1 MSLPPMGRENITIKD
16 IARELGISPSTV
28 SRALKD
34 HPDISQATRD
44 AVNELAERWNYR
56 PNPIALSL
64 KSGSSKTIGV
74 IIPEVVHYFFST
86 VISGIEDVVY
96 QRDYNMIL
104 CQSNEKWEHEI
115 KNIRTL
121 LSSRVDGILAS
132 LAKST
137 TDFSHYRNIL
147 DKDIPLVFFDRAT
160 EELKTDS
167 VVIDDETGAYKA
179 VNHLLRMGKKRII
192 HLSGPPQLAIA
203 RNRLNGYLKAMKEY
217 RLTPTEDDIVNCDDI
232 ESAEKLVPRLL
243 MRQPRPD
250 AIFAVNDLTA
260 AQALMIIKRHGLKI
274 PEDIAVVG
282 FTNSQIATLT
292 DPAMTSV
299 DQKGFEMGQM
309 AAKLLLDRIENPR
322 TPLQNLI
329 ITSEL
334 VIRGSSSSK

>member
-1 MSLPPMGRENITIKD
+1 MSRENITIKD

-74 IIPEVVHYFFST
+74 IIPDVVHYFFST

-96 QRDYNMIL
+96 RRDYNMIL
-104 CQSNEKWEHEI
+104 CQSNEMWEHEV
-115 KNIRTL
+115 KNIKTL

-132 LAKST
+132 VAKTT
-137 TDFSHYRNIL
+137 TDFRHYRSITE
-147 DKDIPLVFFDRAT
+147 KDIPLVFFDRAA
-160 EELKTDS
+160 EEIDTDS
-167 VVIDDETGAYKA
+167 VVIDDETGSYKA
-179 VNHLLRMGKKRII
+179 VIHLLRTGKKRIV
-192 HLSGPPQLAIA
+192 HLAGPPRLAIA

-217 RLTPTEDDIVNCDDI
+217 RLTPQDEDIVKCDDI
-232 ESAEKLVPRLL
+232 QSAERIIPALL
-243 MRQPRPD
+243 IRTPRPD
-250 AIFAVNDLTA
+250 AFFAVNDLTA
-260 AQALMIIKRHGLKI
+260 AQTLMIVKRHGLRI
-274 PEDIAVVG
+274 PEDISVVG

-292 DPAMTSV
+292 DPGLTSV
-299 DQKGFEMGQM
+299 DQKGFEMGQL
-309 AAKLLLDRIENPR
+309 AARLLIDRIENRRGPV
-322 TPLQNLI
+322 QKKI

-334 VIRGSSSSK
+334 VIRGSSSTR

>member
-1 MSLPPMGRENITIKD
+1 MGKENITIKD

-34 HPDISQATRD
+34 HPDISKATRD

-104 CQSNEKWEHEI
+104 CQSNERWEHEV
-115 KNIRTL
+115 KNVRAL

-132 LAKST
+132 VAKT
-137 TDFSHYRNIL
+137 TTNFDHYRTIVEKN
-147 DKDIPLVFFDRAT
+147 IPLVFFDRVA
-160 EELKTDS
+160 EEIETDK
-167 VVIDDETGAYKA
+167 VVIDDEAGAYKA
-179 VNHLLRMGKKRII
+179 VNHLLRTGKKRII
-192 HLSGPPQLAIA
+192 HLAGPPQLAIA
-203 RNRLNGYLKAMKEY
+203 RNRLSGYIKAMKEY
-217 RLTPTEDDIVNCDDI
+217 KLTPSKDDIVMCDDI
-232 ESAEKLVPRLL
+232 ESAENIVPELL
-243 MRQPRPD
+243 KRKPRPD
-250 AIFAVNDLTA
+250 AFFAVNDLTA
-260 AQALMIIKRHGLKI
+260 AQALMIAKRHGFRV
-274 PEDIAVVG
+274 PEEVAIVG
-282 FTNSQIATLT
+282 FTNSQIANLT
-292 DPAMTSV
+292 DPGLTSV

-309 AAKLLLDRIENPR
+309 AAKLLLDRIENR
-322 TPLQNLI
+322 KTHIQTKV

-334 VIRGSSSSK
+334 VIRGSSSVNYK

>member
-1 MSLPPMGRENITIKD
+1 MSRENITIKD

-74 IIPEVVHYFFST
+74 IIPDVVHYFFST

-104 CQSNEKWEHEI
+104 CQSNELWEHEV

-132 LAKST
+132 VAKTT
-137 TDFSHYRNIL
+137 TDFSHYRSIL
-147 DKDIPLVFFDRAT
+147 EKEMPLVFFDRAV

-167 VVIDDETGAYKA
+167 VVIDDEAGAYKA
-179 VNHLLRMGKKRII
+179 VNHLLRTGKKQIV
-192 HLSGPPQLAIA
+192 HLAGPPHLAIA
-203 RNRLNGYLKAMKEY
+203 LHRLEGYTRAMKEY
-217 RLTPTEDDIVNCDDI
+217 RLTPSKDDILRCDDI
-232 ESAEKLVPRLL
+232 ESAERMIPSMLKRT
-243 MRQPRPD
+243 PRPD
-250 AIFAVNDLTA
+250 AFFAVNDLTA
-260 AQALMIIKRHGLKI
+260 AQTMMIVKRHGLRI

-292 DPAMTSV
+292 DPGLTSV
-299 DQKGFEMGQM
+299 DQKGFQMGQE
-309 AAKLLLDRIENPR
+309 AARLLIDRIEKPR
-322 TPLQNLI
+322 GPIQNKV

-334 VIRGSSSSK
+334 VIRGSSSVR

>member
-1 MSLPPMGRENITIKD
+1 MGRENITIKD

-74 IIPEVVHYFFST
+74 IIPDVVHYFFST
-86 VISGIEDVVY
+86 VISGIEDVAY

-104 CQSNEKWEHEI
+104 CQSNEMWEHEI

-132 LAKST
+132 VAKTT
-137 TDFSHYRNIL
+137 TDYGHYRSIL
-147 DKDIPLVFFDRAT
+147 DKDIPLVFFDRAV

-179 VNHLLRMGKKRII
+179 VNHLLRTGKKLIV

-203 RNRLNGYLKAMKEY
+203 RHRLDGYLKAMKEY
-217 RLTPTEDDIVNCDDI
+217 RITPSGDDILRCDDI
-232 ESAEKLVPRLL
+232 ESAERMIPAMLKRT
-243 MRQPRPD
+243 PRPE
-250 AIFAVNDLTA
+250 AFFAVNDLTA
-260 AQALMIIKRHGLKI
+260 AQTMMIIKRHGLRI

-292 DPAMTSV
+292 DPGLTSV
-299 DQKGFEMGQM
+299 DQKGFEMGQE
-309 AAKLLLDRIENPR
+309 AARLLIDRIEKPR
-322 TPLQNLI
+322 GPIQNRV

-334 VIRGSSSSK
+334 VIRGSTSAK

>member
-1 MSLPPMGRENITIKD
+1 MSKENITIKD

-44 AVNELAERWNYR
+44 AVNELADRWNYR

-74 IIPEVVHYFFST
+74 IIPDVVHYFFST
-86 VISGIEDVVY
+86 VISGIEDVLY
-96 QRDYNMIL
+96 KRDYNMIL
-104 CQSNEKWEHEI
+104 CQSNELMEQEV

-121 LSSRVDGILAS
+121 LSSRVDGIMAS
-132 LAKST
+132 VTKT
-137 TDFSHYRNIL
+137 TREFGHYRNII
-147 DKDIPLVFFDRAT
+147 DKNIPLVFFDRAA
-160 EELKTDS
+160 EDLKTDS

-203 RNRLNGYLKAMKEY
+203 RNRRNGFMKAMKEY
-217 RLTPTEDDIVNCDDI
+217 RLTPSEDDIVKCDDI
-232 ESAEKLVPRLL
+232 ETAEKIIPELL
-243 MRQPRPD
+243 KRSPQPD
-250 AIFAVNDLTA
+250 AFFAVNDLTA
-260 AQALMIIKRHGLKI
+260 AQTLMIIKQHGLRI

-292 DPAMTSV
+292 DPGLTSV
-299 DQKGFEMGQM
+299 DQKGYEMGQI
-309 AAKLLLDRIENPR
+309 AATLLLERIENPR
-322 TPLQNLI
+322 KP
-329 ITSEL
+329 
-334 VIRGSSSSK
+334 

>member
-1 MSLPPMGRENITIKD
+1 MGKENITIKD

-34 HPDISQATRD
+34 HPDISKATRD

-74 IIPEVVHYFFST
+74 IIPDVVHYFFST

-104 CQSNEKWEHEI
+104 CQSNEKWEHEV

-132 LAKST
+132 VAKT
-137 TDFSHYRNIL
+137 TVNFDHYRSIVEKN
-147 DKDIPLVFFDRAT
+147 IPLVFFDRVA
-160 EELKTDS
+160 EEIVTDR

-179 VNHLLRMGKKRII
+179 VNHLLRTGKKRII
-192 HLSGPPQLAIA
+192 HLAGPPQLAIA
-203 RNRLNGYLKAMKEY
+203 RHRLNGYLKAMKEY
-217 RLTPTEDDIVNCDDI
+217 RLKPSENDIIKCDDI
-232 ESAEKLVPRLL
+232 EEAENIVPELL
-243 MRQPRPD
+243 KRKPMPE
-250 AIFAVNDLTA
+250 AFFAVNDLTA
-260 AQALMIIKRHGLKI
+260 AQTMMIVKRLGFKV
-274 PEDIAVVG
+274 PGDIAIVG

-292 DPAMTSV
+292 DPGLTSV
-299 DQKGFEMGQM
+299 DQKGYEMGQI
-309 AAKLLLDRIENPR
+309 AAKMLLDRIENHR
-322 TPLQNLI
+322 TPLQTRV

-334 VIRGSSSSK
+334 VIRGSSSANHR

>member
-1 MSLPPMGRENITIKD
+1 MSRENITIKD

-74 IIPEVVHYFFST
+74 IIPDVVHYFFST
-86 VISGIEDVVY
+86 VISGIEDIVY

-104 CQSNEKWEHEI
+104 CQSNELWEHEV

-132 LAKST
+132 VAKTT
-137 TDFSHYRNIL
+137 TDFTHYRNIL
-147 DKDIPLVFFDRAT
+147 EKDMPLVFFDRAV

-167 VVIDDETGAYKA
+167 VVIDDEAGAYKA
-179 VNHLLRMGKKRII
+179 VNHLLRTGKKRIV
-192 HLSGPPQLAIA
+192 HLAGPPHLAIA
-203 RNRLNGYLKAMKEY
+203 RHRLEGYTRAMKEY
-217 RLTPTEDDIVNCDDI
+217 RLTPLNEDILRCDDI
-232 ESAEKLVPRLL
+232 ESAERMIPDMLKRT
-243 MRQPRPD
+243 PRPD
-250 AIFAVNDLTA
+250 AFFAVNDLTA
-260 AQALMIIKRHGLKI
+260 AQTMMIVKRHGLRI

-292 DPAMTSV
+292 DPGLTSV
-299 DQKGFEMGQM
+299 DQKGFEMGQV
-309 AAKLLLDRIENPR
+309 AARLLIDRIEKPR
-322 TPLQNLI
+322 GPIQNKV

-334 VIRGSSSSK
+334 VVRGSSSAR

>member
-1 MSLPPMGRENITIKD
+1 MSRENITIKD

-74 IIPEVVHYFFST
+74 IIPDVVHFFFST

-104 CQSNEKWEHEI
+104 CQSNEMWEHEV
-115 KNIRTL
+115 KNIKTL
-121 LSSRVDGILAS
+121 LSSRIDGILAS
-132 LAKST
+132 VAKTT
-137 TDFSHYRNIL
+137 TDFGHYRSIT
-147 DKDIPLVFFDRAT
+147 DKDIPLVFFDRAA
-160 EELKTDS
+160 EEIDTDS
-167 VVIDDETGAYKA
+167 VVIDDETGAYRA
-179 VNHLLRMGKKRII
+179 VNHLLRMGKKRIV
-192 HLSGPPQLAIA
+192 HLAGPPRLAIA

-217 RLTPTEDDIVNCDDI
+217 RITPQDDYIVKCDDI
-232 ESAEKLVPRLL
+232 ESAERIIPELL
-243 MRQPRPD
+243 KQTPGPD
-250 AIFAVNDLTA
+250 AFFAVNDLTA
-260 AQALMIIKRHGLKI
+260 AQTLMIVKRHGLRI
-274 PEDIAVVG
+274 PQDIAIVG

-292 DPAMTSV
+292 DPGLTSV

-309 AAKLLLDRIENPR
+309 AARLLIDRIENRHGPV
-322 TPLQNLI
+322 QKKI
-329 ITSEL
+329 ITSDL

>member
-1 MSLPPMGRENITIKD
+1 MGRENITIKD

-34 HPDISQATRD
+34 HPDISKATRD

-86 VISGIEDVVY
+86 VISGIEDVLY

-104 CQSNEKWEHEI
+104 CQSNEMWEHEV

-132 LAKST
+132 VTKT
-137 TDFSHYRNIL
+137 TVDFSHYRSIL
-147 DKDIPLVFFDRAT
+147 DKDIPLVFFDRAA

-179 VNHLLRMGKKRII
+179 VNHLLRTGKKRIV
-192 HLSGPPQLAIA
+192 HLSGPMQLAIA
-203 RNRLNGYLKAMKEY
+203 RARLNGYLKAMKEY
-217 RLTPTEDDIVNCDDI
+217 RLTPSEQDIVKCDDI
-232 ESAEKLVPRLL
+232 QSAETVVPELL
-243 MRQPRPD
+243 MRTPRPD
-250 AIFAVNDLTA
+250 AFFAVNDLTA
-260 AQALMIIKRHGLKI
+260 AQALMIIKRYGLKI
-274 PEDIAVVG
+274 PEEIAIVG

-292 DPAMTSV
+292 DPGLTSV
-299 DQKGFEMGQM
+299 DQKGYEMGKV
-309 AAKLLLDRIENPR
+309 AATLLIDRIENPR
-322 TPLQNLI
+322 NPVQNRI

-334 VIRGSSSSK
+334 VIRGSSSAK